1 MIDNTALENKLTALK
16 IPGRIISVSN
26 NDFYTLY
33 NVAFNDDITLNKIRA
48 RREDISLFFDGA
60 TVDIETDGGA
70 ILLKVPKKTGPNV
83 SIYPFFKDLNN
94 KAIKDQIIP
103 LIIGKNEN
111 GDRLYYDLCNMPH
124 ILIGGATGSGKSVFM
139 HNCVYSVLC
148 SGLSHVIM
156 IDVKKV
162 EFSIYE
168 NIVHLCAPIC
178 YTAHETL
185 ETLKKVCY
193 VMDKRYQTLKENN
206 TRNISEYRK
215 NGGEMQYIT
224 IFIDELADL
233 LMTNKNIEKYIIRIA
248 QLGRAAGIHLVT
260 ATQRP
265 DSTIL
270 SGLIRANIPTRV
282 CFAVQKAMDSRIILD
297 MVGGERLKGKGDGLF
312 LPIGSRTPIHF
323 QAPYISTMDLLET
336 IETARHC
343 ND

>member
-1 MIDNTALENKLTALK
+1 MINNTALENKLTALK
-16 IPGRIISVSN
+16 IPGRTVSVSD

-60 TVDIETDGGA
+60 AVDIETDGGS

-83 SIYPFFKDLNN
+83 SIYPFFKDLKNG
-94 KAIKDQIIP
+94 IDDQIIP
-103 LIIGKNEN
+103 LIIGKNED
-111 GDRLYYDLCNMPH
+111 GQRLYYDLCDMPH
-124 ILIGGATGSGKSVFM
+124 VLIGGATGSGKSVFI
-139 HNCVYSVLC
+139 HNCIYSVLR
-148 SGLSHVIM
+148 SGLSHVVM

-178 YTAHETL
+178 YTARETL
-185 ETLKKVCY
+185 ETLRKVCI
-193 VMDKRYQTLKENN
+193 VMDKRYETLKENN
-206 TRNISEYRK
+206 VRNISEYRK
-215 NGGEMQYIT
+215 NGGDMQYIT

-297 MVGGERLKGKGDGLF
+297 MPGGERLKGKGDGLF

-323 QAPYISTMDLLET
+323 QAPYISTPDLLEI
-336 IETARHC
+336 IETARRR

>member
-1 MIDNTALENKLTALK
+1 MIDNTALENKLQALK
-16 IPGRIISVSN
+16 IPGRTVSVSD

-48 RREDISLFFDGA
+48 RREDISLFFEGSD
-60 TVDIETDGGA
+60 VDIETDGGV

-94 KAIKDQIIP
+94 KAIDDQIIP
-103 LIIGKNEN
+103 FIIGKNED
-111 GDRLYYDLCNMPH
+111 GQRLYYDLCNMPH
-124 ILIGGATGSGKSVFM
+124 VLVGGATGSGKSVFM
-139 HNCVYSVLC
+139 HNCIISTLYC
-148 SGLSHVIM
+148 SISSIIL

-162 EFSIYE
+162 EFSIYDG
-168 NIVHLCAPIC
+168 IPHLCTPIC
-178 YTAHETL
+178 YTARETL
-185 ETLKKVCY
+185 ETLRKVCI
-193 VMDKRYQTLKENN
+193 VMDKRYETLKENN
-206 TRNISEYRK
+206 TRNITEYRK
-215 NGGEMQYIT
+215 NGGKMQYMT

-233 LMTNKNIEKYIIRIA
+233 LMINKNIEKYIIRIA
-248 QLGRAAGIHLVT
+248 QLGRAAGIHLVM

-265 DSTIL
+265 DASVL
-270 SGLIRANIPTRV
+270 SGLIRANIPSRV

-297 MVGGERLKGKGDGLF
+297 MPGGERLKGKGDGLF

-323 QAPYISTMDLLET
+323 QAPYISTSDLLET